1 MQIFESKL
9 DSLPAEAFEHPP
21 PEDLP
26 EGLEIDGGAAG
37 NLAMTDAITQQQYL
51 APTENALVVAGANP
65 KAPPPRAQPS
75 RAPGAV
81 KAGGAGGMQ
90 NALVP
95 GPPPPPPPTN
105 PKVVIPPLPTK
116 GIPKIPGG
124 GEISATVQAQIQE
137 AAEA

>member
-26 EGLEIDGGAAG
+26 EGLDIDGGAAG

-65 KAPPPRAQPS
+65 KAPPPRAQAA
-75 RAPGAV
+75 RAPGAA
-81 KAGGAGGMQ
+81 KAGGVP

-105 PKVVIPPLPTK
+105 PKLIVPPLPTK
-116 GIPKIPGG
+116 GILPKIPGG
-124 GEISATVQAQIQE
+124 GEITAEVQAQIQE